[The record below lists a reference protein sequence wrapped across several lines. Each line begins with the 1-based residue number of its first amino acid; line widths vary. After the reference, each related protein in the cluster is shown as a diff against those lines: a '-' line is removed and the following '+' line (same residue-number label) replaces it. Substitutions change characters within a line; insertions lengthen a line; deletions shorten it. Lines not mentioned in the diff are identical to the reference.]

1 MRIAKEWVD
10 YKILDASNK
19 EKLEIWGN
27 VKLLRP
33 SPDIIWDYRDLRHV
47 YKDVDAVYNRSDKG
61 GGYWKNLRDVPERWT
76 ISYKSLKFNLKQMG
90 FKHTGLFPEQAVN
103 WDYIIDKINSEE
115 REIKV
120 LNLFG
125 YTGGASIAALSAGA
139 SVVHVDA
146 SKGMNEWCKENV
158 LLNNFEDRPIRY
170 LTDDVLKFVKR
181 EIRRSNTYDIII
193 MDPPSYGKGSNGEI
207 WHFEDNI
214 KELIELTSELLS
226 DDAILYMVNTY
237 SAGFSGK
244 VIENLMRMHIDKMGV
259 FSSDEIGLEIENSD
273 LVLPCGVTTIWESRN
288 KENV

>member
-33 SPDIIWDYRDLRHV
+33 SPDIIWDYRDLRHI
-47 YKDVDAVYNRSDKG
+47 YNDIDAVYNRSDKG
-61 GGYWKNLRDVPERWT
+61 GGYWKNLKDVPERWI
-76 ISYKSLKFNLKQMG
+76 ISYKNLKFNLKQMG

-103 WDYIIDKINSEE
+103 WDFIINKISKEN
-115 REIKV
+115 REVKV

-125 YTGGASIAALSAGA
+125 YTGGASVAALSVGA
-139 SVVHVDA
+139 NVVHVDA

-158 LLNNFEDRPIRY
+158 ILNNFQDRPIRY

-181 EIRRSNTYDIII
+181 EIRRSNTYDVII

-237 SAGFSGK
+237 STGFSGK
-244 VIENLMRMHIDKMGV
+244 IIENLMRLHIDKTGD
-259 FSSDEIGLEIENSD
+259 FSSDEIGLKIENTD
-273 LVLPCGVTTIWESRN
+273 LVLPCGVTTIWESS
-288 KENV
+288 K